1 MNPDGGQNSWISGKW
16 TSRIFWVAI
25 AVIVGVLL
33 QEKLLHKEPFLV
45 SRIEAPDPHEFVA
58 WFNEQLQRC
67 TAEEA
72 AEFNKAVGIIYAH
85 VGLVDPKDLRTT
97 ESGRA
102 ALCRELDGQIV
113 ADVIIRSYG
122 MANEQLIRFISR
134 QQGDVLRIIGSAGP
148 DDVVQKK
155 PQVIQDAQSQL
166 AKNKERIAALRALE
180 RS

>member
-16 TSRIFWVAI
+16 TYRIFWVAI

-85 VGLVDPKDLRTT
+85 VGLEDPKDLRTT

-148 DDVVQKK
+148 DDVVEKK